1 MNALVADEG
10 RSEKFLLEAERRLA
24 TKIVELSP
32 VSIMVTDRNS
42 RILMVNPAFTRVTGY
57 SADEMLGQSPHVLSS
72 GRQKPGF
79 YTRMWRD
86 LLEQGYW
93 EGELWNRRKN
103 GDEYPEWLAITAL
116 HDHQGEIEK
125 FIAVFT
131 DISQHKQAEQRL
143 EHMAHH
149 DHLTGL
155 PNRLALMDRLE
166 RDIKRARRHR
176 SLLAVLFIDLN
187 QFKPVN
193 DRYGHGEGDAV
204 LQCVGQRLRQCVR
217 EVDVV
222 GRMGGDEFVVVLGD
236 LRERTVIARIARKM
250 LGVLEAPIGSR
261 QHRIGASIGVAVY
274 PGNGDSAESLI
285 NAADTA
291 MYAAKAG
298 RSSRFMFFD
307 ELLPEQRTA
316 LSPRTPLDD
325 PLSAAV
331 HANLFQAEL
340 LCRTADNKKNCG
352 DLALPLLLGEGR
364 GEGNDHG
371 ARDA

>member
-1 MNALVADEG
+1 MNVSVVDGG
-10 RSEKFLLEAERRLA
+10 RNEKFLLEAERRLA
-24 TKIVELSP
+24 SKIVELSP
-32 VSIMVTDRNS
+32 VSIMVTDKHS
-42 RILMVNPAFTRVTGY
+42 RVLMVNPAFTRVTGY
-57 SADEMLGQSPHVLSS
+57 SAEEILGQSPRLLRS

-79 YTRMWRD
+79 YARMWRE
-86 LLEQGYW
+86 LLNQGYW

-103 GDEYPEWLAITAL
+103 GDVYPEWLAITAL
-116 HDHQGEIEK
+116 HDHLGEIEK

-143 EHMAHH
+143 EHMANH

-176 SLLAVLFIDLN
+176 TMLAVLFIDLN

-204 LQCVGQRLRQCVR
+204 LQSVGRRLQQCVR

-222 GRMGGDEFVVVLGD
+222 GRLGGDEFVVVLGD
-236 LRERTVIARIARKM
+236 LREKSVIARIARKI
-250 LGVLEAPIGSR
+250 LCVLETPIGGR

-274 PGNGDSAESLI
+274 PGNGDSAETLVD
-285 NAADTA
+285 AADAA
-291 MYAAKAG
+291 MYAAKAS
-298 RSSRFMFFD
+298 RHSRFIFLD
-307 ELLPEQRTA
+307 ELLPEQRAA
-316 LSPRTPLDD
+316 LLARTHLEQ

-331 HANLFQAEL
+331 HANLLVMPDVTIQQ
-340 LCRTADNKKNCG
+340 
-352 DLALPLLLGEGR
+352 
-364 GEGNDHG
+364 
-371 ARDA
+371 